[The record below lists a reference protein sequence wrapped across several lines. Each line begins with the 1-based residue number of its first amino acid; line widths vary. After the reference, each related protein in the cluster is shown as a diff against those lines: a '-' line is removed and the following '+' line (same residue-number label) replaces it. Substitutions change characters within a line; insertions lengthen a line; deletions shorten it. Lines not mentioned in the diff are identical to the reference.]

1 MKAFTFNAFRDSTEV
16 PGIGTAGS
24 CRAARCALVADLVA
38 GCENEGIEQNM
49 QNGMRQKEKE
59 AAWPTK
65 VSWATLVNQGPSRQ
79 SKHGAA

>member
-1 MKAFTFNAFRDSTEV
+1 MVVHFVKAFTFNAFRDSTEV

-49 QNGMRQKEKE
+49 QNGARINQ
-59 AAWPTK
+59 PT
-65 VSWATLVNQGPSRQ
+65 LQGQQGQQGLRLEVLETSSP
-79 SKHGAA
+79 